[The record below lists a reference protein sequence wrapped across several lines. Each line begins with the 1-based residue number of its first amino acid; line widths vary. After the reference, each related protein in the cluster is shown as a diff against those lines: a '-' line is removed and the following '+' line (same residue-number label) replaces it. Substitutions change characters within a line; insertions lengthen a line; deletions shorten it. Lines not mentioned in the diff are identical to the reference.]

1 MAEHGFWE
9 WDKEEAETD
18 VGTSFASM
26 AAVPEEEGVDAYSI
40 VLEAVRARVTG
51 EALLTSAQLLDPSAA
66 DREKI
71 LQAARQEAHRY
82 ASSAASKGLP
92 PLPGDADRVAEM
104 VVEDM
109 VGWGPLAE
117 YMADDQVEE
126 IFVNGPDEIYV
137 VYAGEPKRKVG
148 SHFRSAAHLWNFF
161 FDKLD
166 RAGGSRTISTKT
178 PWLDGRLPDGSR
190 FHGIRPP
197 LVANRPNLVVTI
209 RRFRPVARTLDQ
221 MVGLGTMPLDV
232 AAFLRAAVES
242 QCNVVVSG
250 GTASG
255 KTTFLNCCGSILDED
270 ERIITIEDTPELAIP
285 VQNWVQLVTREASEG
300 VQEVT
305 MHDLVRHAL
314 RMKPD
319 RIWLGEARGP
329 EMAAILTAANTGHE
343 GVMFTVHADD
353 VHATLTRIE
362 TLVLMAEG
370 AGNLPL
376 WAVRYNIATALHLIV
391 HLSRRRLP
399 DGSEV
404 RRVTGI
410 GEVSDQLQG
419 EQIVVEP
426 LWEWDPSAGSGQAAG
441 ELAWQEF
448 YPSDR
453 LSERLRSRAG
463 FDFGKEIGRL

>member
-1 MAEHGFWE
+1 MTGGDGFWQ
-9 WDKEEAETD
+9 WDGEQPETD
-18 VGTSFASM
+18 MGATFASM
-26 AAVPEEEGVDAYSI
+26 AVAPDDGVDPYD
-40 VLEAVRARVTG
+40 VLLEDVRQRVTS
-51 EALLTSAQLLDPSAA
+51 EALLTTAQLLDPKPA
-66 DREKI
+66 DREK
-71 LQAARQEAHRY
+71 LLEAARQEAHKY
-82 ASSAASKGLP
+82 ASSYASRGLP
-92 PLPGDADRVAEM
+92 PLPGDPERVAEM
-104 VVEDM
+104 IVTDM
-109 VGWGPLAE
+109 VGWGPLAA
-117 YMADDQVEE
+117 YMEDDGVEE
-126 IFVNGPDEIYV
+126 IFINGPDEIYV
-137 VYAGEPKRKVG
+137 VFAGKPKEKVG
-148 SHFRSAAHLWNFF
+148 SRFRSADHLWNFF

-166 RAGGSRTISTKT
+166 RAGGSRTISTKI

-197 LVANRPNLVVTI
+197 LVANRDNLVVTI
-209 RRFRPVARTLDQ
+209 RRFRPVAKSLDE
-221 MVGLGTMPLDV
+221 MVQLGSMPPDV
-232 AAFLRAAVES
+232 AVFLKAAVKS
-242 QCNVVVSG
+242 QCNIVVSG
-250 GTASG
+250 GTSSG
-255 KTTFLNCCGSILDED
+255 KTSFLVACGSVLDQD
-270 ERIITIEDTPELAIP
+270 ERIITIEDTPELQIP
-285 VQNWVQLVTREASEG
+285 VPNWVQLVTREASEG
-300 VQEVT
+300 VQAVE

-343 GVMFTVHADD
+343 GVQFTVHADD

-410 GEVSDQLQG
+410 GEVNDQLQG

-426 LWEWDPSAGSGQAAG
+426 LWEWDNKAG
-441 ELAWQEF
+441 ELRWSEF
-448 YPSDR
+448 YPSNQ
-453 LSERLRSRAG
+453 LSERLKTRAG
-463 FDFGKEIGRL
+463 FDFGKEIGGL